1 MRGENS
7 FDSQLSSD
15 IRRSLIF
22 VSDLL
27 SIRPGIDLRSEQNI
41 YSWSANAGL
50 SVCWSV
56 SSEYFTFFVITQS
69 FFMLGP
75 PDFAWKQIQI
85 VPTDDDD
92 EYDNNDYYDDDD
104 DGGVDDDDD
113 YNCKAVNFQAR
124 TSRFCMVVDL
134 NSSPR

>member
-1 MRGENS
+1 
-7 FDSQLSSD
+7 
-15 IRRSLIF
+15 
-22 VSDLL
+22 
-27 SIRPGIDLRSEQNI
+27 
-41 YSWSANAGL
+41 
-50 SVCWSV
+50 
-56 SSEYFTFFVITQS
+56 
-69 FFMLGP
+69 MLGP

-104 DGGVDDDDD
+104 DDDDGGDDDDDD